1 MGTKQGLKK
10 KVEIEEQG
18 RTTWLLFSAV
28 ALVSSSRLVHLPHR
42 LYLLLRE
49 VSDFWEVAPWVAS
62 EVAFRRYPPSFPANR
77 KLNVNMGFWREA
89 ERDVD
94 YSILLTFGGRPRFLC
109 PAGADEPSAA
119 DDDVAFLFLLPLG
132 RPRPR
137 LTGVVGEGSR

>member
-1 MGTKQGLKK
+1 M
-10 KVEIEEQG
+10 EIEDQE

-42 LYLLLRE
+42 LHLLSRE
-49 VSDFWEVAPWVAS
+49 VSEFWEVAPWVAS

-77 KLNVNMGFWREA
+77 KLNVNKGFWRGA
-89 ERDVD
+89 EKGVD
-94 YSILLTFGGRPRFLC
+94 YSTVLTFRGRPRFLC

-137 LTGVVGEGSR
+137 LTEVDGEGSR